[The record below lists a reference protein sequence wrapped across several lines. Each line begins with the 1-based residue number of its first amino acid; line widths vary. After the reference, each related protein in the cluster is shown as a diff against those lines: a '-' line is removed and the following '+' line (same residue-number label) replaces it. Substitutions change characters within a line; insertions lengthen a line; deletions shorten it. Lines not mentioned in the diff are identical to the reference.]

1 MKGDYKQQSISGLL
15 KIYGEKIEKAAMEA
29 LQENAE
35 MVVAEAKSRCPVKTG
50 KLQESIHAEPKGKN
64 KIRIVADAQNDRDGY
79 YYGGWQEYAPDG
91 KEFLHPALKA
101 VKPKLKQNMID
112 KIRAALKI

>member
-1 MKGDYKQQSISGLL
+1 MKGDYKQQTFSGLA
-15 KIYGEKIEKAAMEA
+15 KTYGEKVKQAALEA

-64 KIRIVADAQNDRDGY
+64 KIRIVADAQNGRDGY
-79 YYGGWQEYAPDG
+79 YYGGYQEYAPNG
-91 KEFLHPALKA
+91 KPFLHPALKA
-101 VKPKLKQNMID
+101 VKPQLKQHMIE
-112 KIRAALKI
+112 KIREALKN